1 MLSALTDKGELLGY
15 PVYRDCILQSC
26 TLFGVS
32 DRIATL
38 PAAVGF
44 CADCESTLV
53 RRIVESPDEDPTCP
67 ESLFLSYMLKKWRFC
82 SVQGRADLSNEAVSG
97 FKERN
102 RRASSLRLPDDH
114 IIDRMRVLLRR
125 WLPPVGIQNGHFGPG
140 AVAEKYS
147 LARRWEVLSP
157 YLCDSVYLSTELSEP
172 QLIAAS
178 PDDRLFDHRSSR
190 LCAVPKQ
197 WNKMRLITVEPAF
210 RSFLQQGARSTL
222 YASIAAGPLR
232 GSAFDVRVDGASIQR
247 KLALRGSATG
257 EYATIDLSDASDNIT
272 WEFVQTVFPDEVV
285 LYLEQCRSPIFTDPD
300 GISFPLHIYAGM
312 GNATTFVVES
322 LLFGAYVA
330 AISWR
335 HGLKCSRP
343 SVFGDDIICESRL
356 FPYLLEADDDFFR
369 INTGKSF
376 ALPRPGLRES
386 CGIYAY
392 FGNDV
397 TPLRINGFSRGAAG
411 IQGLADTVQSNWEHN
426 LPYRVR
432 YAHALGEV
440 GTQLGILRNLPYRVD
455 GGLGTISVPSL
466 PYTSVPTRFN
476 KQLHRREAKVETLE
490 GQQVEVPADRPWF
503 LAGSLLGLV
512 ETRTTKRRGSVISFP
527 IRGRYRPVRK
537 RWMRCY

>member
-1 MLSALTDKGELLGY
+1 MLSALTDKGELIGY
-15 PVYRDCILQSC
+15 PIYRDCILQSC
-26 TLFGVS
+26 TLFGVQE
-32 DRIATL
+32 RIADL
-38 PAAVGF
+38 SSAVNF

-53 RRIVESPDEDPTCP
+53 KRIAESPEEDPTCE
-67 ESLFLSYMLKKWRFC
+67 ESLFLSFMLKKWRF
-82 SVQGRADLSNEAVSG
+82 STAQGRSCLQDEAVSG
-97 FKERN
+97 FIERN
-102 RRASSLRLPDDH
+102 RRASTLRLPDGH
-114 IIDRMRVLLRR
+114 TIDRMRTILRR
-125 WLPPVGIQNGHFGPG
+125 WLPPVGIQAGRFGPG
-140 AVAEKYS
+140 AVAERYS

-157 YLCDSVYLSTELSEP
+157 YLCDSVYCSAELSEP

-178 PDDRLFDHRSSR
+178 PGDRLFDHRASR

-232 GSAFDVRVDGASIQR
+232 GSAYDVGVDGASIQR
-247 KLALRGSATG
+247 SLALRGSLTG
-257 EYATIDLSDASDNIT
+257 DLATIDLSDASDNIT

-285 LYLEQCRSPIFTDPD
+285 LYLEQCRSPICNAPD
-300 GISFPLHIYAGM
+300 GSSFPLHIYAGM

-356 FPYLLEADDDFFR
+356 FPYLLEAGDDFFR

-376 ALPRPGLRES
+376 ARPQPGLRES

-392 FGNDV
+392 FGRDV
-397 TPLRINGFSRGAAG
+397 TPLRINGFPKGDAG
-411 IQGLADTVQSNWEHN
+411 VQGLTDTVQSNWDHH

-432 YAHALGEV
+432 YAHALGEAGV
-440 GTQLGILRNLPYRVD
+440 QLGILANLPYRVD

-466 PYTSVPTRFN
+466 PYTSVPTRYN
-476 KQLHRREAKVETLE
+476 QQLQRREAKVRVLE
-490 GQQVEVPADRPWF
+490 GLKVEVPSDRPWF

-512 ETRTTKRRGSVISFP
+512 ETGTTKRRGSTISFP
-527 IRGRYRPVRK
+527 LRGRYRPVRK
-537 RWMRCY
+537 RWMPCY